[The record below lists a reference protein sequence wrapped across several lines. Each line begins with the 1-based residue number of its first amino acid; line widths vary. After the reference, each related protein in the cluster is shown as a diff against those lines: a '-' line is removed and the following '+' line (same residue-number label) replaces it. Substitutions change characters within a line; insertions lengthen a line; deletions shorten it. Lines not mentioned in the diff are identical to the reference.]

1 MTDRPVGLCIE
12 GKLMTTEME
21 TKDRIMR
28 AAFELFSSRG
38 YSKVS
43 LNDVISKA
51 GVSKGGLFHYFDS
64 KYSLGRDCLFQWADE
79 HMSLESV
86 DERSVELKPD
96 EILVHFIDSMIELMV
111 ADSSLMKFF
120 WSMFDEAMTNK
131 KDLDIWIQFLE
142 RYITFVESAYR
153 DMGVKDPRMKALIL
167 LSNLDGITLYYSI
180 LRETD
185 SNIDLEALKNE
196 LIRTYVTFDEVI
208 GNE

>member
-1 MTDRPVGLCIE
+1 MTP
-12 GKLMTTEME
+12 EME
-21 TKDRIMR
+21 TKERIMN

-38 YSKVS
+38 YDKVS
-43 LNDVISKA
+43 LNDVIAKA

-64 KYSLGRDCLFQWADE
+64 KYSLGRDCLIQWADE
-79 HMSLESV
+79 HMAPILI
-86 DERSVELKPD
+86 DDRSTNIEPED
-96 EILVHFIDSMIELMV
+96 ILVHFIDSYIEMMV

-120 WSMFDEAMTNK
+120 WSIFDEAMTNK
-131 KDLDIWIQFLE
+131 KDQEIWIIFLE
-142 RYITFVESAYR
+142 KYIQFVESAYSE
-153 DMGVKDPRMKALIL
+153 MKVKDPRMKALIL

-208 GNE
+208 GK